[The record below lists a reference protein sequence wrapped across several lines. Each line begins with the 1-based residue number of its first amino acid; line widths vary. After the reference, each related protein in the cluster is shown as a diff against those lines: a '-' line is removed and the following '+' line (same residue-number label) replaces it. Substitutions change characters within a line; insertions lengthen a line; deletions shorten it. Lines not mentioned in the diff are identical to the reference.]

1 MLQLKYSHKD
11 KRDVKMN
18 RRLKVSVIQDS
29 PVIFDLEKTMD
40 KTVELARKAAA
51 NGSKL
56 IVFPESFIP
65 CYPRGLT
72 FGARIGSRTPEGRK
86 DYQRYYDNSVAVPG
100 PEVDR
105 LAELA
110 KELDVYLSIGVT
122 EKNGHGLDGTL
133 YCTNLFFG
141 PEGYLGKHRKLKPTA
156 AERVIWGEDDGSTIT
171 VIDTSYGKMGSLICW
186 ENYMPLARMA
196 MYMKGVNLYI
206 VPTADQREIY
216 QATLRHIAFEGRC
229 FVIMSNQYVEK
240 SMYPTDLEYYK
251 DLESHPEVMCRGGSC
266 IINPYGEY
274 VAGPLFDEAGILTAE
289 IDLGQIVQSKFDW
302 DPVGHYNRPEIF
314 RFEIHENK

>member
-11 KRDVKMN
+11 KRGVKMN

-40 KTVELARKAAA
+40 KTVELAKKAAA

-171 VIDTSYGKMGSLICW
+171 VIDTPYGKMGSLICW

>member
-1 MLQLKYSHKD
+1 MKGYEEMEKKLKI
-11 KRDVKMN
+11 
-18 RRLKVSVIQDS
+18 SVIQDA
-29 PVIFDLEKTMD
+29 PVLFDLEKTME
-40 KTVELARKAAA
+40 KTIKLTRKAAD

-72 FGARIGSRTPEGRK
+72 FGMLIGSRTQEARE

-100 PEVDR
+100 PEIDR
-105 LAELA
+105 LAELT
-110 KELDVYLSIGVT
+110 KELGIYLSIGVT
-122 EKNGHGLDGTL
+122 EKNGYGLDGSL
-133 YCTNLFFG
+133 HCCNLFFG
-141 PEGYLGKHRKLKPTA
+141 PEGYLGRHRKLKPTA

-171 VIDTSYGKMGSLICW
+171 VVDTPYGKMGSLICW

-206 VPTADQREIY
+206 VPTADQREVY

-240 SMYPTDLEYYK
+240 SMYPTDLKYYK
-251 DLESHPEVMCRGGSC
+251 DLENQPEVMSRGGSC

-289 IDLGQIVQSKFDW
+289 IDLDQIVQSKFDW
-302 DPVGHYNRPEIF
+302 DPVGHYNRPEILK
-314 RFEIHENK
+314 FEINENK